1 MKEKT
6 ELYSFAEVKGL
17 TSQIPKHW
25 NHEGIFITRIDLMK
39 HDAYDLLLKSYYNYQ
54 LKDCDV
60 RRDALTSKRDFINM
74 MLLTEI
80 CEEVLLNKK
89 KMLLGDTFQILQS
102 ILIDLSRILYG
113 QPKLVIQELDP
124 VSEFKFSIS
133 SQIF

>member
-1 MKEKT
+1 
-6 ELYSFAEVKGL
+6 
-17 TSQIPKHW
+17 
-25 NHEGIFITRIDLMK
+25 
-39 HDAYDLLLKSYYNYQ
+39 
-54 LKDCDV
+54 
-60 RRDALTSKRDFINM
+60 M

-124 VSEFKFSIS
+124 VSEFKFSIP